1 MSINPAARLENLHWP
16 LMIVKLRKGEKY
28 FKIFEKQ
35 VFDNRLLC
43 IF

>member
-28 FKIFEKQ
+28 LKIFENKVLIIGYC
-35 VFDNRLLC
+35 VFS
-43 IF
+43 